1 MSEITEKIIYVL
13 AFLIAIVFHE
23 YAHGYAA
30 YRLGDPTAKR
40 AGRLTLNP
48 IAHIDPIGLISMIL
62 FRFGW
67 AKGVPINPNYF
78 KNRKR
83 DTLIVSVAGI
93 FTNFVIAIVA
103 ALLFKFVN
111 IQSPVFYN
119 TLFVFAFVNVML
131 GVFNLLP
138 FPPLDGSKIL
148 FSLLPTKIEFFL
160 MRYEKY
166 LYIILIALIFTRNI
180 GRIITPIIIYIMRFL
195 FI

>member
-1 MSEITEKIIYVL
+1 MSEITEKIIYIL

-48 IAHIDPIGLISMIL
+48 IAHIDPIGLVCMIL

-78 KNRKR
+78 ENRKR

-93 FTNFVIAIVA
+93 LTNFIIAIIS
-103 ALLFKFVN
+103 ALLFNYVN
-111 IQSPVFYN
+111 IQSSVFYN

-138 FPPLDGSKIL
+138 FPPLDGSKII

-160 MRYEKY
+160 IRYEKY
-166 LYIILIALIFTRNI
+166 LYIILIVLIFTRSI
-180 GRIITPIIIYIMRFL
+180 GKIITPIIIYIMRFL